1 MMIGSTEDGTRGFT
15 LIELLIVIIII
26 GILAAIAIPMFL
38 NQRTKAK
45 DSAVKAGTHI
55 IEVGTMAY
63 GADPE
68 HLDTYPVEVNP
79 LTLVDSDGE
88 SLIDNWPT
96 NPFTGGPMAQDPD
109 AGTRIEGGFA
119 YERIGT
125 QSFILT
131 GHLSDGREFV
141 VR

>member
-1 MMIGSTEDGTRGFT
+1 M
-15 LIELLIVIIII
+15 IIII

-96 NPFTGGPMAQDPD
+96 NPFTGGPMAAGSGRGHPD
-109 AGTRIEGGFA
+109 RGRLRLRAHRDAELH
-119 YERIGT
+119 
-125 QSFILT
+125 LT